1 MKSLNKFIIAILLL
15 VPFSCDMLDFQSKLD
30 DPNEATPKNADAD
43 LLFNNMQLSF
53 ARFYNNADALSS
65 QIMRMR
71 AMTRGYTYDAA
82 YGSASGNTMW
92 NIAFAEI
99 FPDYDALVAIAQE
112 NELTAHIG
120 AAKVLKAYV
129 MMTLV
134 DFFGAYPYSE
144 IGQGIN
150 NPNPAITE
158 TDADLY
164 NIAKGLLE
172 EAITDLDPNNVSRGF
187 PSTDLFFVSGKEG
200 DDYRAQWRSA
210 AYALLMKMS
219 LNTGDFATFDNA
231 AAQVFND
238 WEDFNFHYGTNRDN
252 PNARHPWYNSQYET
266 SDGPYMSNY
275 YMWAMRG
282 IGNDPAFPEVDPD
295 KSTPDPRRR
304 FYFYRQTDTAEGE
317 DQFTIDCP
325 FQPRPTHYSARD
337 PFCLATNLAE
347 PEKRHDGYWGR
358 DHGNAEGIPP
368 DGHLRTVYGIYP
380 AGGLFD
386 DDSFLNTKKQGTLGA
401 LGKGIWP
408 VMDESFLHFM
418 LAERNIGT
426 PAVAEAHL
434 EAGINA
440 SITKVM
446 NYSASIASLPDF
458 SKDIVVD
465 GDTLNRGDYYGVSD
479 SLITAYIDDVKAN
492 FAAATDPMDVVAKEY
507 HLALW
512 GNGMEA
518 WNLYRRTGYPSGLQP
533 TREPE
538 QGTFPHILLYPST
551 YVDLNANANQRGS
564 IGEKVFWDPG
574 FTTLY

>member
-15 VPFSCDMLDFQSKLD
+15 VPFSCDMLDFKSKLD
-30 DPNEATPKNADAD
+30 DPNEATPQSADAD

-53 ARFYNNADALSS
+53 ARFYDEADGLSA
-65 QIMRMR
+65 QIMRLR

-82 YGSASGNTMW
+82 YASDAGNTMW
-92 NIAFAEI
+92 RVAFAEI
-99 FPDYDALVAIAQE
+99 FPDYDALIPIAQE

-129 MMTLV
+129 MLTLV
-134 DFFGAYPYSE
+134 DFFGAFPYSE

-158 TDADLY
+158 TDAELY

-187 PSTDLFFVSGKEG
+187 PSTDLFFVSSGEG
-200 DDYRAQWRSA
+200 ADYRAQWRSV

-219 LNTGDFATFDNA
+219 LNTGDLATFDNA
-231 AAQVFND
+231 AAQVFNS
-238 WEDFNFHYGTNRDN
+238 WEDFNFHYGTNRDV
-252 PNARHPWYNSQYET
+252 PNARHPWYNRQYET

-282 IGNDPAFPEVDPD
+282 QGNGEVDPD
-295 KSTPDPRRR
+295 KTVADPRIRY
-304 FYFYRQTDTAEGE
+304 YFYRQTDTAEGE

-337 PFCLATNLAE
+337 PFCLATNMDE
-347 PEKRHDGYWGR
+347 PEKNHDGYWGR

-386 DDSFLNTKKQGTLGA
+386 DDTFMNTKAQGTLGA
-401 LGKGIWP
+401 LGQGIWP
-408 VMDESFLHFM
+408 VMDASFLHFM
-418 LAERNIGT
+418 LAERNINNA
-426 PAVAEAHL
+426 AVARMHL
-434 EAGINA
+434 EAGIRA
-440 SITKVM
+440 SIDKVM
-446 NYSASIASLPDF
+446 NFPGSIGVTVDAAFEPGATDVNDYVNEVLTNFDNAANPL
-458 SKDIVVD
+458 DIV
-465 GDTLNRGDYYGVSD
+465 
-479 SLITAYIDDVKAN
+479 
-492 FAAATDPMDVVAKEY
+492 MKEY

-518 WNLYRRTGYPSGLQP
+518 WNMYRRTGYPSGLQP

-538 QGTFPHILLYPST
+538 QGTFPHILLYPNI
-551 YVDLNANANQRGS
+551 YVDLNSNANQRAN